1 MSGTEYVPVVEQGI
15 QRFATRLEQSDLD
28 ARVPSCPG
36 WTVFDLAEHIGGIH
50 QWAAHA
56 IVHRSPDGQP
66 TSAPKSPAELVA
78 WYRDSAGSLLNVLQ
92 ETPEDAEVWHFG
104 PRPRLVR
111 FWQRRQA
118 HEVTMHLHDLELALG
133 QTEPIEAILAA
144 DGIDEVRNVFFPRQV
159 RLGRMP
165 VLDRSLAVVVA
176 ETGDRQVFSGD
187 GTVAA
192 DEEAAEATVTAPAE
206 VLLLALWH
214 RIPADDERLIIEGD
228 PEAARTVL
236 TASLTA

>member
-1 MSGTEYVPVVEQGI
+1 MSGIEFHAVVEQGME
-15 QRFATRLEQSDLD
+15 RFATHLESADLD
-28 ARVPSCPG
+28 ARVSSCPG
-36 WTVFDLAEHIGGIH
+36 WTVFDLADHIGGIH

-66 TSAPKSPAELVA
+66 TQAPKDRAGLIA
-78 WYRDSAGSLLNVLQ
+78 WYRESAGSLLNVLQ

-104 PRPRLVR
+104 PRPRVLR

-118 HEVTMHLHDLELALG
+118 HEVTMHLHDLEMALG
-133 QTEPIEAILAA
+133 QTESIDAVLAA

-165 VLDRSLAVVVA
+165 ALERSLAVIVA
-176 ETGDRQVFSGD
+176 ETGDRHVFSGD
-187 GTVAA
+187 GTE
-192 DEEAAEATVTAPAE
+192 DEPAEATVTAPAE

-214 RIPADDERLIIEGD
+214 RISANDERLIIEGD
-228 PEAARTVL
+228 PEAARAVL
-236 TASLTA
+236 TARLTA